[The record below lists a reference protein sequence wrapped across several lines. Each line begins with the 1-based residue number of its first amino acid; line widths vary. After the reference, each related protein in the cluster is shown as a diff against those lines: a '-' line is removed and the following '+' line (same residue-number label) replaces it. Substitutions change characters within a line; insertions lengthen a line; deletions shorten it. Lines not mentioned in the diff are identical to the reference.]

1 MEVWKYGWKGRD
13 GGDNPSDEP
22 MLHNTAFSPNTSDA
36 DDQDDN
42 SHDGPMMMMI
52 PVMMMIPFL
61 TQTYQTYITYVVD
74 DNNDDDDEDID
85 MCENMLGPAKH
96 ITCFVPAHLLI
107 T

>member
-13 GGDNPSDEP
+13 GGDNPSDDP
-22 MLHNTAFSPNTSDA
+22 MLHYTAFSPNTSDA

-61 TQTYQTYITYVVD
+61 TQTYQTYNI
-74 DNNDDDDEDID
+74 
-85 MCENMLGPAKH
+85 C
-96 ITCFVPAHLLI
+96 C
-107 T
+107 

>member
-1 MEVWKYGWKGRD
+1 
-13 GGDNPSDEP
+13 
-22 MLHNTAFSPNTSDA
+22 ML
-36 DDQDDN
+36 
-42 SHDGPMMMMI
+42 
-52 PVMMMIPFL
+52 
-61 TQTYQTYITYVVD
+61 YVVD